1 LGAAEIAV
9 AGVRVPRALVLVD
22 THGLR
27 EPPRRGVPP
36 FRHMT
41 RIAGSRRRGQADE
54 RGYRRGDES
63 DMLDRNLQAEGKDR
77 EPVPSQ
83 PPSRRG
89 RNQRDQT
96 MWLTSETHRCEKTP

>member
-1 LGAAEIAV
+1 LGAAEVAV
-9 AGVRVPRALVLVD
+9 AGVRIPRTLVPVD
-22 THGLR
+22 AEGLR
-27 EPPRRGVPP
+27 EPPARRVPP
-36 FRHMT
+36 FRM
-41 RIAGSRRRGQADE
+41 AGRHAGECE

-77 EPVPSQ
+77 KPAPSQ